1 MFFYLDLADEI
12 FPPESSWRER
22 YQVVS
27 DVGDEAVSKFSMGKH
42 VSAKELASY
51 LSLHVKTVLKMA
63 RAGILPAVR
72 LSKRC
77 VRFDLE
83 ECARIIRGRTSG

>member
-1 MFFYLDLADEI
+1 
-12 FPPESSWRER
+12 
-22 YQVVS
+22 
-27 DVGDEAVSKFSMGKH
+27 MGKH

-63 RAGILPAVR
+63 RAGVLPAVR

-83 ECARIIRGRTSG
+83 ECARIIRGRTSGPA

>member
-1 MFFYLDLADEI
+1 MPKL
-12 FPPESSWRER
+12 
-22 YQVVS
+22 
-27 DVGDEAVSKFSMGKH
+27 
-42 VSAKELASY
+42 VSAKELAAY

-63 RAGILPAVR
+63 RVGTLPAVR

-83 ECARIIRGRTSG
+83 QCIIIIRGRTTGPA